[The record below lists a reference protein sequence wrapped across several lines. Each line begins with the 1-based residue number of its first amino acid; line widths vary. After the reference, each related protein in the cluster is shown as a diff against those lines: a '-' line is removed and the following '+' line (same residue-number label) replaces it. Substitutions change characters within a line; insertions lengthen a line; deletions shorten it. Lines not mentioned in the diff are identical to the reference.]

1 MKNRFSKKTWAI
13 LIAVLILIIGSV
25 TAYAAT
31 TAGSESD
38 PLVTK
43 SYVDAEIAKVKNSQG
58 SQGSTGGSTGTYEVV
73 HLQAGDK
80 ILGGEGTEIILR
92 SGEAKAV
99 DNGSNGISDL
109 TAGTELWSGNSLKAN
124 HVILIPRAD
133 GRGVNV
139 TTEAYFMIRGSYTIQ

>member
-25 TAYAAT
+25 TAYAAAA
-31 TAGSESD
+31 AGSESD

-43 SYVDAEIAKVKNSQG
+43 SYVDAEIAKVKNNQG
-58 SQGSTGGSTGTYEVV
+58 SQGTTGGSTGTYEVV

-92 SGEAKAV
+92 SGEAKAI

-109 TAGTELWSGNSLKAN
+109 TAGAELWSGNSLKPN
-124 HVILIPRAD
+124 HVILVPRAD
-133 GRGVNV
+133 GRGVSV